1 MKYPFDKK
9 QTIVMIVVLLIGA
22 VLTMLIVARKPAQP
36 QHDDHEEH
44 GGQADAAQVDHGGK
58 PHQEDA
64 VPARGPHGG
73 KLFVSQGYGL
83 EVTILDHSAGPQF
96 RLFTYQDGKP
106 LDPAATKATLTL
118 ERLGRTPQ
126 TIRFAREDDYLR
138 GDAIVGE
145 PHSFKVA
152 VAAQSGGK
160 TYRFAYQQVEARVT
174 MSETQ
179 TAQNGI
185 DVHTAGPARI
195 KSVLKLNGEIQ
206 LNADRTVH
214 VAPRLAGMVE
224 SVSANAGQT
233 VRKGQVLAVLSS
245 QALAGE
251 RSALLAAQ
259 QRLVLARS
267 VFDRERTLWQQKIT
281 AEQDYQQARASLQE
295 AEIATQSAR
304 QKLDALGVG
313 AGSLKQLARYEVRAP
328 IDGVITQKT
337 VAAGESVKEE
347 ASLFVVADM
356 STVWAELSVSARDL
370 ETIRQGQNA
379 TVRAG
384 AADTVASGT
393 ISYVSALVGEQ
404 TRAAKARVVLPN
416 PKGVWRP
423 GLPVTVDVVAAE
435 LTVPVA
441 VLVEAI
447 QTVNE
452 LPAVFGR
459 YGDHFEARPL
469 VLGRSDG
476 ESVEVVSGLLPGEK
490 YAAKNSFL
498 IKADLGKAGA
508 SHDH

>member
-1 MKYPFDKK
+1 MKTPLNRK
-9 QTIVMIVVLLIGA
+9 QLIVIIAALVIGA
-22 VLTMLIVARKPAQP
+22 VLALLIVAREGAPP
-36 QHDDHEEH
+36 HGEHEEH
-44 GGQADAAQVDHGGK
+44 GGHADSAEVDHGGK
-58 PHQEDA
+58 PHHEDA

-83 EVTILDHSAGPQF
+83 EATIFDHSAGPQF
-96 RLFTYQDGKP
+96 RIYTYQDGKP
-106 LDPAATKATLTL
+106 LDPSASTVQVTL
-118 ERLGRTPQ
+118 ERLGRAAQ
-126 TIRFAREDDYLR
+126 TMRFAREEDYLR
-138 GDAIVGE
+138 GDAVVGE
-145 PHSFKVA
+145 PHSFKVGILA
-152 VAAQSGGK
+152 EHGGK
-160 TYRFAYQQVEARVT
+160 SYRFAYDQVEARVT

-179 TAQNGI
+179 VAQNGVDI
-185 DVHTAGPARI
+185 HTAGPARI
-195 KSVLKLNGEIQ
+195 KSVLKLNGEIG

-224 SVSANAGQT
+224 SVSVNAGQT

-259 QRLVLARS
+259 QRETLARS
-267 VFDRERTLWQQKIT
+267 VFERERTLWQQKIT
-281 AEQDYQQARASLQE
+281 AEQDYQQARAALQE

-313 AGSLKQLARYEVRAP
+313 AGSLRQLARYELRAP

-370 ETIRQGQNA
+370 ETIRQGQDA
-379 TVRAG
+379 TVRA
-384 AADTVASGT
+384 ADATASGT
-393 ISYVSALVGEQ
+393 ISYVSTLVGEQ
-404 TRAAKARVVLPN
+404 TRAARARVVLPN
-416 PKGVWRP
+416 PKGAWRP

-435 LTVPVA
+435 VTVPVA
-441 VLVEAI
+441 VLLEAV
-447 QTVNE
+447 QNVNE
-452 LPAVFGR
+452 LQSVFGR

-476 ESVEVVSGLLPGEK
+476 ESVEVVSGLLAGEK

>member
-1 MKYPFDKK
+1 MTSPLNKK
-9 QTIVMIVVLLIGA
+9 QGIAIIAALLIGILLA
-22 VLTMLIVARKPAQP
+22 VLIVARKGAQA
-36 QHDDHEEH
+36 QDEHEEH
-44 GGQADAAQVDHGGK
+44 GGHADSAQVDHGGK

-73 KLFVSQGYGL
+73 KLFLSQGYGL
-83 EVTILDHSAGPQF
+83 ETTIFDHSAGPQF
-96 RLFTYQDGKP
+96 RIYTYQDGKP
-106 LDPAATKATLTL
+106 LAPSASKVQLTL
-118 ERLGRTPQ
+118 ERLGRAAQ
-126 TIRFAREDDYLR
+126 TLRFTVEDDYLR
-138 GDAIVGE
+138 GDAIVAE
-145 PHSFKVA
+145 PHSFKVGLLA
-152 VAAQSGGK
+152 EHGGK
-160 TYRFAYQQVEARVT
+160 TYRFAYEQVEARVT

-179 TAQNGI
+179 AAQNGI
-185 DVHTAGPARI
+185 DIHTAGPARI
-195 KSVLKLNGEIQ
+195 KSVLKLNGEIV

-251 RSALLAAQ
+251 RSALLAAE
-259 QRLVLARS
+259 QRLALARS
-267 VFDRERTLWQQKIT
+267 VFERERTLWQQKIT
-281 AEQDYQQARASLQE
+281 AQQDYQQARAALQE
-295 AEIATQSAR
+295 ADIATQSAR
-304 QKLDALGVG
+304 QKLTALGVG
-313 AGSLKQLARYEVRAP
+313 TGSLSQLARYEVRAP

-370 ETIRQGQNA
+370 ETIRQGQDA
-379 TVRAG
+379 TVRA
-384 AADTVASGT
+384 ADASASGT
-393 ISYVSALVGEQ
+393 ISYVSTLVGEQ
-404 TRAAKARVVLPN
+404 TRAARARVVLPN
-416 PKGVWRP
+416 LKGAWRP

-435 LTVPVA
+435 VTVPVA
-441 VLVEAI
+441 VLLEAV
-447 QTVNE
+447 QNVNE
-452 LPAVFGR
+452 LPSVFGR

-476 ESVEVVSGLLPGEK
+476 ESVEVLGGLLAGEK

>member
-1 MKYPFDKK
+1 MKTPLNKK
-9 QTIVMIVVLLIGA
+9 QLIVIIAALLIGA
-22 VLTMLIVARKPAQP
+22 LLAALIVTRKGATPGQ
-36 QHDDHEEH
+36 DDHEEH
-44 GGQADAAQVDHGGK
+44 GGHAETAEVDHGGK

-83 EVTILDHSAGPQF
+83 EATIFDHSAGPQF
-96 RLFTYQDGKP
+96 RIYTYQDGKA
-106 LDPAATKATLTL
+106 LDPSASKVQVTL
-118 ERLGRTPQ
+118 ERLGRPPQ
-126 TIRFAREDDYLR
+126 TMRFAREEDYLR
-138 GDAIVGE
+138 GDAVVGE
-145 PHSFKVA
+145 PHSFKVGVLA
-152 VAAQSGGK
+152 EHGGK
-160 TYRFAYQQVEARVT
+160 TYRFAYEQVEARVT

-179 TAQNGI
+179 VAQNGI
-185 DVHTAGPARI
+185 DIHTAGPARI
-195 KSVLKLNGEIQ
+195 KSVLKLNGEIM

-251 RSALLAAQ
+251 RSALLAAE
-259 QRLVLARS
+259 QRLSLARS
-267 VFDRERTLWQQKIT
+267 VFERERSLWQQKIT
-281 AEQDYQQARASLQE
+281 AEQDYQQARAAMQE
-295 AEIATQSAR
+295 AAIAAQSAR

-379 TVRAG
+379 TVRA
-384 AADTVASGT
+384 ADTSASGT
-393 ISYVSALVGEQ
+393 ISYVSTLVGEQ
-404 TRAAKARVVLPN
+404 TRAARARVVLPN
-416 PKGVWRP
+416 TKGVWRP

-435 LTVPVA
+435 VTVPVA
-441 VLVEAI
+441 VLLEAV
-447 QTVNE
+447 QNVNE
-452 LPAVFGR
+452 LPSVFGR

-476 ESVEVVSGLLPGEK
+476 ESVEVISGLLAGEK